1 MKGLKDIQRKVLK
14 DKFNIEYYV
23 YIPSIFSENQL
34 IFDADPGCIKIS
46 KQNEYCMDLVSEI
59 DKRILG
65 NKKNSKRALL
75 VFFESEESLEKFFKS
90 DNFQKYRNS
99 CRKLT
104 ERLTM
109 LEKNQFIKN
118 ATRAGNISLL
128 TKSFGR
134 GTDFIVLDDEVE
146 VVGNG
151 GVHVI
156 QTFFSDDEAE
166 EIQIK
171 GRTARQ
177 GEQGSYSMIL
187 SLESL
192 EKFDYTEKNFDVLK
206 GLQAYKYLLQ
216 NRDKNFSLKYKDL
229 SSNVEALRN
238 INEKSQEYL
247 EKLLSGNVTEI
258 LKPLLT
264 FNKGSAVD
272 LNCRTLCLMDAT
284 GSMSSLLNKAKAVV
298 NLMFHRVKKV
308 LIDQGVDENI
318 IEIQFVAYRNYNS
331 SPEEILQKSSWET
344 RPEKLSQFLDTVKP
358 QGGMGNE
365 AIEVAL
371 QYANK
376 MHRVTPI
383 RQILLI
389 GDADPNTKEEV
400 KGKRTSSLFDW
411 DKQGGDYSIKTYYE
425 EEIIKLDKGVKIHTF
440 YLIPKV
446 KDTFE
451 KISNSTGG
459 SSTFL
464 DVTDQV
470 KGTEILTDTFTSE
483 ILRDAGDAFGV
494 GDRFL
499 NYYKEKLSLGYF

>member
-1 MKGLKDIQRKVLK
+1 MKDLKDIQRKVLK

-166 EIQIK
+166 EVQIK

-177 GEQGSYSMIL
+177 GEHGSFSMIL

-192 EKFDYTEKNFDVLK
+192 EKFDFTDKTFQTHK
-206 GLQAYKYLLQ
+206 GIEALKYLAV
-216 NRDKNFSLKYKDL
+216 NRDKKF
-229 SSNVEALRN
+229 
-238 INEKSQEYL
+238 
-247 EKLLSGNVTEI
+247 
-258 LKPLLT
+258 
-264 FNKGSAVD
+264 
-272 LNCRTLCLMDAT
+272 
-284 GSMSSLLNKAKAVV
+284 
-298 NLMFHRVKKV
+298 
-308 LIDQGVDENI
+308 
-318 IEIQFVAYRNYNS
+318 
-331 SPEEILQKSSWET
+331 
-344 RPEKLSQFLDTVKP
+344 
-358 QGGMGNE
+358 
-365 AIEVAL
+365 
-371 QYANK
+371 
-376 MHRVTPI
+376 
-383 RQILLI
+383 
-389 GDADPNTKEEV
+389 
-400 KGKRTSSLFDW
+400 
-411 DKQGGDYSIKTYYE
+411 SIKF
-425 EEIIKLDKGVKIHTF
+425 V
-440 YLIPKV
+440 
-446 KDTFE
+446 
-451 KISNSTGG
+451 
-459 SSTFL
+459 
-464 DVTDQV
+464 
-470 KGTEILTDTFTSE
+470 
-483 ILRDAGDAFGV
+483 
-494 GDRFL
+494 
-499 NYYKEKLSLGYF
+499 